1 MKMRSIATAT
11 VATVVIL
18 LFLYSSNSSIAT
30 SIRKMTGSSSS
41 QQTPD
46 PHPTKSSL
54 QLTLAVKEPSTSP
67 PTLLVTATNLH
78 DSTSM
83 TLLKWDTPFDDKA
96 LLLGIFDIKDVKS
109 GEMLPN
115 LNMKINRVTPPP
127 HDAFLEIEPRS
138 AITKELVLSE
148 LPGAKLEKDAEYEI
162 QAKGKWKAV
171 WHASVKDIG
180 DENLKKMGGGTGV
193 MTWDFES
200 DLVRFKM

>member
-1 MKMRSIATAT
+1 MRSITTVSIATT
-11 VATVVIL
+11 IIL
-18 LFLYSSNSSIAT
+18 FFLYSSNSSIAT
-30 SIRKMTGSSSS
+30 SILEMMQPSSS
-41 QQTPD
+41 QQQAPD
-46 PHPTKSSL
+46 PHPTQSSL
-54 QLTLAVKEPSTSP
+54 QLTLAIKEPSTSP

-96 LLLGIFDIKDVKS
+96 LLLGIYNIKDVKS

-115 LNMKINRVTPPP
+115 LNMKVNRVTPPP
-127 HDAFLEIEPRS
+127 RDAFLEIEPRS

-148 LPGAKLEKDAEYEI
+148 IPGAKLEKDAEYEI

-193 MTWDFES
+193 MSWDFES
-200 DLVRFKM
+200 DLVRFKA

>member
-11 VATVVIL
+11 VATVIVL
-18 LFLYSSNSSIAT
+18 FFLYSSNSSIAT
-30 SIRKMTGSSSS
+30 SIRKMTGSSSPS
-41 QQTPD
+41 QRAPD
-46 PHPTKSSL
+46 PHPTKLSL
-54 QLTLAVKEPSTSP
+54 QLTLAVKEPSTFP

-96 LLLGIFDIKDVKS
+96 LLLGIFDIKNVKS

-115 LNMKINRVTPPP
+115 LNMKLNRITPPP
-127 HDAFLEIEPRS
+127 RDAFIEIEPRN
-138 AITKELVLSE
+138 AITKEIVLSE
-148 LPGAKLEKDAEYEI
+148 PGAKLEKDAEYDI

-200 DLVRFKM
+200 NVVRLKV

>member
-1 MKMRSIATAT
+1 
-11 VATVVIL
+11 
-18 LFLYSSNSSIAT
+18 
-30 SIRKMTGSSSS
+30 MTGSSSS
-41 QQTPD
+41 HQRALD

-96 LLLGIFDIKDVKS
+96 LVLGIFDIKNVKS
-109 GEMLPN
+109 GETLPN
-115 LNMKINRVTPPP
+115 LNLKLNRVTPPP
-127 HDAFLEIEPRS
+127 RDAFLEIEARN
-138 AITKELVLSE
+138 AISKEIVLSE
-148 LPGAKLEKDAEYEI
+148 PGAKLEKDVEYEV
-162 QAKGKWKAV
+162 QAKGRWKAV
-171 WHASVKDIG
+171 WHASVKDVG

-200 DLVRFKM
+200 DVVRFKA

>member
-1 MKMRSIATAT
+1 MRSIITTTA
-11 VATVVIL
+11 AAIIIL
-18 LFLYSSNSSIAT
+18 LCFYFSNSSIAT
-30 SIRKMTGSSSS
+30 SVGNMTGFSP
-41 QQTPD
+41 TEEAPD
-46 PHPTKSSL
+46 PHPTNSSL

-78 DSTSM
+78 GSTSI

-96 LLLGIFDIKDVKS
+96 LLLGIFNIKDLNS
-109 GEMLPN
+109 GATLPN

-127 HDAFLEIEPRS
+127 RDAFLEIEPRS

-148 LPGAKLEKDAEYEI
+148 LPGAKLEKDTEYEI

-171 WHASVKDIG
+171 WHASVKDI
-180 DENLKKMGGGTGV
+180 DNEQLKKMGGGTGV

-200 DLVRFKM
+200 NSARFKA